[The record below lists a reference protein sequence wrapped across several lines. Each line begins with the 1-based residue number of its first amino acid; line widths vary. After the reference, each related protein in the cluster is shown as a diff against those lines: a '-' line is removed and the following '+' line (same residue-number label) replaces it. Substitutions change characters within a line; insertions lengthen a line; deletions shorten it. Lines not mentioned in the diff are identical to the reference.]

1 MQAWVEGI
9 DVAVW
14 DAIEEGPYIPMHTV
28 DGKVVEKPRK
38 EWSLE
43 EKRLAQFGVRAKT
56 IIISAL
62 GNDEFPRISNYK
74 TAKEMW
80 DVLKVT
86 HEGTDEV
93 KRSKINALT
102 REFEMFQMNPG
113 ENIQDMQKRSTYLIN
128 QLHALGKDYSNED
141 LINKVL
147 RCLSRDW

>member
-1 MQAWVEGI
+1 
-9 DVAVW
+9 
-14 DAIEEGPYIPMHTV
+14 
-28 DGKVVEKPRK
+28 
-38 EWSLE
+38 
-43 EKRLAQFGVRAKT
+43 
-56 IIISAL
+56 
-62 GNDEFPRISNYK
+62 
-74 TAKEMW
+74 MW

-113 ENIQDMQKRSTYLIN
+113 ENIQDMQKRFTYLIN

-147 RCLSRDW
+147 RCLSRDWQPKVTAIGETRDPRTMSLATLFGKLEEHELELSR